1 LRLLLVRWLAVAQA
15 QRNNRAQAPVRA
27 GYNRGSRWGGVLRGI
42 FVAVVYGILLF
53 FATIAL
59 IFPAILLR

>member
-1 LRLLLVRWLAVAQA
+1 MRRLPTSEHSEIIALKP
-15 QRNNRAQAPVRA
+15 QRVPA
-27 GYNRGSRWGGVLRGI
+27 YNRGSRWDGVLRGI
-42 FVAVVYGILLF
+42 FVAVVYGIFLF